1 MLLND
6 GRDENT
12 KLFIRSVYSANWKNW
27 QDKIV
32 REYKQHQDH
41 NRNEAGEKKHKADG
55 KCRGNIKPV
64 TWKIQLDKS
73 PYVEIILEYSNDIT

>member
-1 MLLND
+1 M
-6 GRDENT
+6 E
-12 KLFIRSVYSANWKNW
+12 KLTRFVHH
-27 QDKIV
+27 KIV